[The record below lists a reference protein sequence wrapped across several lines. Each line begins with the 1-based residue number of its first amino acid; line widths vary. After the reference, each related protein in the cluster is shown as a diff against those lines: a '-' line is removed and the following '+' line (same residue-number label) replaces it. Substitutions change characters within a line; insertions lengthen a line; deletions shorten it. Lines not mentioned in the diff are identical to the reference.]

1 MDQKRGGVSIRNP
14 YCVLAIRPVLLG
26 WLGWLGWPGTTTT
39 TTTITTTTDREG
51 GINTKPVLAIRLVLA
66 VGRRLAGGW
75 PAVGRLAGGWAVGS
89 RILKLMLVIVQ
100 TLRAFKNSG
109 SNNSSVKK

>member
-39 TTTITTTTDREG
+39 TTTTDRG

-75 PAVGRLAGGWAVGS
+75 PAVGRLVGGWAVGS
-89 RILKLMLVIVQ
+89 RILKLMLVI
-100 TLRAFKNSG
+100 
-109 SNNSSVKK
+109 